1 MADTPL
7 TVLVSGASGYIGTEL
22 VSQLEAAGHTVRTL
36 VRRRPTRADE
46 VQWSPATATLDAS
59 ALDGVD
65 AVVNLSGASTGR
77 IPWTK
82 SYKREILES
91 RVSATRTLAAAISA
105 AKNPPKV
112 LLSGSA
118 VGYYGDRPGETL
130 TELSAKGT
138 GYFPGV
144 VEEWEAAA
152 RTVPAAT
159 RVVAFRTGVV
169 VGRGGAFTPLIPLT
183 RFGLGSRFGSGT
195 QNWPWISLHD
205 EAAAIVHLLTS
216 SLIGPVNLVGP
227 TPATSDELTRAL
239 AKKLRRWYLFRI
251 PAWVIRT
258 LLGDAGQEL
267 LLTSQNVTPAQ
278 LLADGFEFREITAQ
292 AALDAL

>member
-46 VQWSPATATLDAS
+46 VQWSPATGTLDAS

-112 LLSGSA
+112 LLNGSA